1 MAGRRKLTP
10 QVEAIGLMSNYTNNL
25 FDPTRTNSAWVNL
38 VGFVPEGSRVL
49 DIGCSSGHLG
59 QVLINE
65 KQCEVVG
72 LDIDAPDVK
81 LAQKGLTA
89 AYVRSIEHDEISD
102 LGKFDVAIFA
112 DVLEHLL
119 DPVGALNKAKAQL
132 KKGGR
137 IVFSI
142 PNMSHLYVRLQV
154 LEGYLEYSPI
164 GVLDRTHLHYYD
176 EIEVKHIFA
185 EAMMDIKAVNPEVW
199 TFPPSQVEARLKKLG
214 LTMAN
219 QKKFLAKLEA
229 TRASIWQF
237 VGYAVPS
244 TKKVSIARPIT
255 YKMPPEDLHNALVDT
270 ENQLRDTKEKLRV
283 IKLHTRHMQ
292 EFYDNPVKGG
302 VKRIMRRAQAIKKRK
317 SRG

>member
-1 MAGRRKLTP
+1 
-10 QVEAIGLMSNYTNNL
+10 MSNYTNNL

-38 VGFVPEGSRVL
+38 VGFVPVGSKVL

-59 QVLINE
+59 QVLITE
-65 KQCEVVG
+65 KKCEVVG
-72 LDIDAPDVK
+72 MDIDAPDVK
-81 LAQKGLTA
+81 LAQKSLSA
-89 AYVRSIEHDEISD
+89 AYVRNIEHDDISD
-102 LGKFDVAIFA
+102 LGEFDVVIFA

-119 DPVGALNKAKAQL
+119 DPIAALNKAKAQL

-185 EAMMDIKAVNPEVW
+185 EAQMAIKAVNPEVW
-199 TFPPSQVEARLKKLG
+199 TFPPSQVTTRLKKLG
-214 LTMAN
+214 LVMASE
-219 QKKFLAKLEA
+219 KKFLSKLEA
-229 TRASIWQF
+229 TKANIWQF
-237 VGYAVPS
+237 VGYAVPT
-244 TKKVSIARPIT
+244 TKKVSIARPVT
-255 YKMPPEDLHNALVDT
+255 YKMPPEELHNALVDR
-270 ENQLRDTKEKLRV
+270 ENELRNTKEELR
-283 IKLHTRHMQ
+283 IMKLHTRHMQ

-302 VKRIMRRAQAIKKRK
+302 VKRIMRRAQEIKKRR
-317 SRG
+317 SRD